1 MENKEKIINLLLDIK
16 RALEITKEKFLIAK
30 ELIIEFQE
38 KYQSTDMFKDV
49 KDDLDVVQ
57 LGEEIEALAD
67 EISFYN

>member
-49 KDDLDVVQ
+49 KDDLDVV
-57 LGEEIEALAD
+57 
-67 EISFYN
+67 

>member
-1 MENKEKIINLLLDIK
+1 MENKEKIINLLLNIK
-16 RALEITKEKFLIAK
+16 KALEVTKEKFLIAK
-30 ELIIEFQE
+30 ELIIKFQE

-57 LGEEIEALAD
+57 LGEEIEELAD